1 MEAAYRTLEERI
13 QCGEAEAGMTTV
25 ALVDRLRKDTTI
37 DWATIEANERTK
49 PTWSSKK
56 WYWYAVRPLL
66 TPGRFRRGGDRVSAE
81 HAAAADWQRR
91 HAGKAR
97 GQRQATIVA
106 LADERAQV
114 AAPIADADEP
124 EPMNRVPVED
134 KAAHAP
140 RRWCTSGTVCPVL
153 VTPSPSNPTVCGV
166 CHDLRVAGARPT
178 FSDATVKRNHRG
190 WCALESMA
198 HPRVLSAALLV
209 FDAPLPIGGDG
220 RTTYCVE
227 ELHAKLNRLG
237 FPVVRDQFMCP
248 NIDATVVAELQQRGF
263 IHAAHLCGCLYLQR
277 YQSLIR
283 DRYGGIALLF
293 ADVWGG
299 FDAGAYRVL
308 ELSVNLRLLE
318 PSAGTFVTFAACARG
333 DRGRKRD
340 ADEATDDV
348 STFQA
353 VERKGMELLRG
364 YAGGHGDAVSVPPS
378 AGVPLR
384 YGPGKLMHVHAWRWQ
399 PRR

>member
-1 MEAAYRTLEERI
+1 MFSKTAMSTVVTDRSARIRDCLADNKDFEVLSGVVVYKVHLRMTL
-13 QCGEAEAGMTTV
+13 TTITT
-25 ALVDRLRKDTTI
+25 ALQRECDTRQQLDRLREILEGCAVWPPGEKNWARDIIRATQPDGTFTT
-37 DWATIEANERTK
+37 
-49 PTWSSKK
+49 
-56 WYWYAVRPLL
+56 
-66 TPGRFRRGGDRVSAE
+66 GGDRKSAKYRDANHQALVSQPTSTVIE
-81 HAAAADWQRR
+81 TPAAN
-91 HAGKAR
+91 K
-97 GQRQATIVA
+97 
-106 LADERAQV
+106 L
-114 AAPIADADEP
+114 EP
-124 EPMNRVPVED
+124 P
-134 KAAHAP
+134 H
-140 RRWCTSGTVCPVL
+140 RWCPVL

-166 CHDLRVAGARPT
+166 CHDMRVAAARPT

-209 FDAPLPIGGDG
+209 FDAPLPIGTDG

-227 ELHAKLNRLG
+227 ELYAKLNRLG
-237 FPVVRDQFMCP
+237 FPVVRDQFLCP
-248 NIDATVVAELQQRGF
+248 NIDATVVTELQQRGF

-277 YQSLIR
+277 YQSVIR

-399 PRR
+399 PRGAPMQ